1 MIGKPKGQLLL
12 VMICDMGFDLGII
25 QSQLLDSSESQKELI
40 CFLYLHKCLLGYPI
54 KTKIHTTDVIL
65 V

>member
-1 MIGKPKGQLLL
+1 MIGQSKGQLLL
-12 VMICDMGFDLGII
+12 VMICDMGFDFGII

-40 CFLYLHKCLLGYPI
+40 CFLYLHKCLLRYLI
-54 KTKIHTTDVIL
+54 KTNIHTTDVIF